1 MEKKQKEEVEF
12 VFFGDSLRMSVGNL
26 MRDKGMRF
34 FLTVGGHQDFVAHD
48 IPGGSVGNDLPS
60 IQDEYAGAGF
70 QDEFQV
76 VGCDQ
81 SCRCRLME
89 QRHEASSTAD
99 IETSAGFIKKDD
111 PGSQC
116 QGPGNGDHAF
126 FSFRK
131 MMHRA
136 GNEVLCTNSR
146 QCFLDALVNFHSR
159 QTLIYRAKS
168 YIIADRRTEELFI
181 GSLENQGD
189 VRVEPALDNG
199 LSQQADFSTRWLE

>member
-1 MEKKQKEEVEF
+1 MP
-12 VFFGDSLRMSVGNL
+12 VGNL
-26 MRDKGMRF
+26 MWDKGMGL

-131 MMHRA
+131 MMHWA
-136 GNEVLCTNSR
+136 GNEVLRTNSR
-146 QCFLDALVNFHSR
+146 QCFLDALFNFQCCQAQIFR
-159 QTLIYRAKS
+159 TKS
-168 YIIADRRTEELFI
+168 HILAYRRTEELFI

-189 VRVEPALDNG
+189 VRSESTFDNG